1 MRHRSLLLT
10 AFAAAALM
18 APIGSPA
25 SAEKGA
31 TPGGAPNAATPPA
44 MDGKKDPAEK
54 SKTTAPDSPTARA
67 KLLDDLYA
75 HLATA
80 EDQVHAQPIMD
91 AIEKLWLYSRSD
103 TVNVLMDRAAGA
115 INAKQLDLAR
125 KLLDAVVELA
135 PDYAEGWN
143 RRAYVYFS
151 ENDTGRALGDLR
163 RVLALEPNHYKALEG
178 LGQILK
184 DIGQKKA
191 ALKAFKELLAI
202 NPNFP
207 GAQQAAQEL
216 QREVEGQG
224 I

>member
-1 MRHRSLLLT
+1 MRHRIPLLT
-10 AFAAAALM
+10 LTAAALL
-18 APIGSPA
+18 APISAWAEKGHGAGSPA
-25 SAEKGA
+25 PGQAAPAPDAKKG
-31 TPGGAPNAATPPA
+31 PGDKA
-44 MDGKKDPAEK
+44 
-54 SKTTAPDSPTARA
+54 STTAPDSPAARA

-91 AIEKLWLYSRSD
+91 AIEKLWLYSGSD
-103 TVNVLMDRAAGA
+103 TINVLMDRAAAA
-115 INAKQLDLAR
+115 INAKQLSLAL

-143 RRAYVYFS
+143 RRAYVHFS

-191 ALKAFKELLAI
+191 ALKAFKELLQV
-202 NPNFP
+202 NPNFQ
-207 GAQQAAQEL
+207 GAQQAAEEL

>member
-1 MRHRSLLLT
+1 
-10 AFAAAALM
+10 M
-18 APIGSPA
+18 APMGLVPA
-25 SAEKGA
+25 SAETKGA
-31 TPGGAPNAATPPA
+31 APGTPPSHA
-44 MDGKKDPAEK
+44 PSPTTPEAKKDPAEK
-54 SKTTAPDSPTARA
+54 PKTSAPDSPAARA

-91 AIEKLWLYSRSD
+91 AIEKLWLYSGSD
-103 TVNVLMDRAAGA
+103 TVNLLMDRAAGA
-115 INAKQLDLAR
+115 INVKRFDLAR

-143 RRAYVYFS
+143 RRAYVHFS
-151 ENDTGRALGDLR
+151 ENDSTRALGDLR

-178 LGQILK
+178 LGQVLK
-184 DIGQKKA
+184 DIGQKRA
-191 ALKAFKELLAI
+191 ALQAFKELLQV

-207 GAQQAAQEL
+207 GAQQTAQEL